1 MEQRKILI
9 LVGAGASTK
18 LGAKDDLPLMREWAA
33 ILRSD
38 VDRREPGLADALG
51 LYEDADGEKFE
62 EAVGKLYSLKKSMR
76 DVEEFLFLGN
86 PVPGHPENTV
96 DGWRARMTSRLE
108 AFDTALNETLY
119 DSFAANVIS
128 RDKVKRA
135 YSALLDPLDLDD
147 SLVIA
152 TTNYDLAAEI
162 AVGEYYD
169 REARDGFP
177 QVRYRS
183 PELDPEGLVDW
194 AMVSDAG
201 VPVLHLH
208 GAVGWYL
215 REDGTIARELA
226 DRRYNPTLGVPAIL
240 PPDPNKDP
248 MNDATVQAI
257 WQEFTK
263 AVQEASHILVLG
275 HSLHDRPIERAFK
288 HPDVKAVFARTYH
301 RNPPASEPDSP
312 FGRAIQLKVEFGP
325 DIKFGQALRK
335 WLMADPAP

>member
-1 MEQRKILI
+1 V
-9 LVGAGASTK
+9 LVGAGASKK
-18 LGAKDDLPLMREWAA
+18 LGAMKDLPLMQEWAE

-38 VDRREPGLADALG
+38 VEAREQGLADALG
-51 LYEDADGEKFE
+51 LFADADGERFE

-76 DVEEFLFLGN
+76 DVEEFLLLGN
-86 PVPGHPENTV
+86 PSPGHPEGTV
-96 DGWRARMTSRLE
+96 NQWRARMTSRLQQ
-108 AFDTALNETLY
+108 FDTALNETLY
-119 DSFAANVIS
+119 DSFAANLIS
-128 RDKVKRA
+128 PDKAQRA
-135 YSALLDPLDLDD
+135 YGALLDSLELDD

-162 AVGEYYD
+162 AVGELYNHD
-169 REARDGFP
+169 PRDGFRKVP
-177 QVRYRS
+177 YRS

-194 AMVSDAG
+194 ALLSDAG

-215 REDGTIARELA
+215 REDGTIAQELA
-226 DRRYNPTLGVPAIL
+226 DRQYNPTLGVPAIL

-263 AVQEASHILVLG
+263 AVQEATHILVLG
-275 HSLHDRPIERAFK
+275 HSLHDNPIVQAFK
-288 HPDVKAVFARTYH
+288 RPDVKAVFARTYH
-301 RNPPASEPDSP
+301 RDPPASEPDTP

-325 DIKFGQALRK
+325 DVKFGQTLRK
-335 WLMADPAP
+335 WLTADPIP